1 MYVDSDTGLE
11 SMSSAEAGANTRGEP
26 MPPPRADAEQ
36 LRVEVCKLKN
46 DKLDLLKQ
54 NIVSMRWSDVYILFS
69 LLRCIQ
75 WQRTCLTLLIRLV
88 ESTNVARK
96 LN

>member
-54 NIVSMRWSDVYILFS
+54 NIVSMRCDVYILFS

-75 WQRTCLTLLIRLV
+75 RQRTCLTLLIRLV